1 VIITSRKPMRGSAR
15 AAIPVATILMATTL
29 LGVSAVGPLGPPPAS
44 AAPTISGFRTIALPI
59 PGFPGTGNV
68 LGAGAIIQGEA
79 KVSGTEYGGSP
90 PPVVGIKF
98 FAPVGAKVNSQGFT
112 TCATSVLERSG
123 PIACAKKSA
132 AGPKGTVTGVVSFA
146 GERVPETASVQ
157 PFFAPGGG
165 LEAFVDGSSP
175 VSLEIVAKAHFVGS
189 APPYG
194 LQFTGEVPLIETVP
208 GAPDAS
214 FVEGKIQVG
223 AAYRQGKKVISY
235 VTIPAHCPPGGWPV
249 KLELDFFGGA
259 VSEAAFKM
267 PCPRVRG

>member
-1 VIITSRKPMRGSAR
+1 MIIPSRTPMRGSAL
-15 AAIPVATILMATTL
+15 AAILIAVAL
-29 LGVSAVGPLGPPPAS
+29 LCASVVGPLGPPAAS

-79 KVSGTEYGGSP
+79 KVSGTEYGGFP
-90 PPVVGIKF
+90 PPVIGIKF
-98 FAPVGAKVNSQGFT
+98 FAPAGAKVNSQGFT

-123 PIACAKKSA
+123 PIACSKKSA

-146 GERVPETASVQ
+146 NERVQETASVQ

-175 VSLEIVAKAHFVGS
+175 VSIEIVAKAHFVGS
-189 APPYG
+189 APPPYG

-223 AAYRQGKKVISY
+223 AAFRQGKKVISY

-249 KLELDFFGGA
+249 KLELDFYGGA

-267 PCPRVRG
+267 PCPRARS